1 MANDSVK
8 LSKNLLR
15 MKVSAAANAKERE
28 TLAATCVSHDRKLA
42 VQHRD
47 EFHSKNER

>member
-15 MKVSAAANAKERE
+15 MKVSE
-28 TLAATCVSHDRKLA
+28 A
-42 VQHRD
+42 VFTYKQEKKQD
-47 EFHSKNER
+47 N

>member
-15 MKVSAAANAKERE
+15 MKVSVAVCTDGTVRV
-28 TLAATCVSHDRKLA
+28 LAMC
-42 VQHRD
+42 
-47 EFHSKNER
+47 

>member
-15 MKVSAAANAKERE
+15 MKVSEANEHE
-28 TLAATCVSHDRKLA
+28 EILA
-42 VQHRD
+42 VCWLALAVRALPR
-47 EFHSKNER
+47 HSESHPETRL

>member
-15 MKVSAAANAKERE
+15 MKVIEANKQEQI
-28 TLAATCVSHDRKLA
+28 LA
-42 VQHRD
+42 VC
-47 EFHSKNER
+47 

>member
-15 MKVSAAANAKERE
+15 MKVSEAACANKQEH
-28 TLAATCVSHDRKLA
+28 LLA
-42 VQHRD
+42 VFASFNSAAPFQTTFR
-47 EFHSKNER
+47 NPP